1 MQDIIDFFLSPYAE
15 ATTFDIILEITA
27 AFFGVLSVIF
37 AKRGNILVFPTGII
51 STGIYI
57 YITYVVGYLG
67 DFTINIYYTAMS
79 IYGWILWSNVTQ
91 EDQLKIS
98 WSDTRDWLWT
108 IGIFLF
114 TMAFV
119 IGIYIYFDKF
129 EDWTNYFDV
138 LTTGLAFGS
147 MWLMAKKKVEN
158 WLGWIITDLISV
170 PLYFAKGLG
179 FTGIQFIIFLILA
192 IQGYQLWKNAVGK
205 VKVE

>member
-1 MQDIIDFFLSPYAE
+1 MQEVIDFFLKPYAE
-15 ATTFDIILEITA
+15 ATTLDVLLEITA
-27 AFFGVLSVIF
+27 VFFGVLSVIF
-37 AKRGNILVFPTGII
+37 AKRGNIWVFPTGII

-57 YITYVVGYLG
+57 YITYVVGYIG
-67 DFTINIYYTAMS
+67 DFTINIYYTSMS
-79 IYGWILWSNVTQ
+79 VYGWVLWSNLAQ

-98 WSDTRDWLWT
+98 WAQTKDWLWT

-158 WLGWIITDLISV
+158 WLGWIITNIISA
-170 PLYFAKGLG
+170 PLYFVKGLG

>member
-1 MQDIIDFFLSPYAE
+1 MQEVIDFFLKPYTE
-15 ATTFDIILEITA
+15 ATTLDIILEITA
-27 AFFGVLSVIF
+27 VLFGVLSVLF
-37 AKRGNILVFPTGII
+37 AKRGNIWVFPTGII

-57 YITYVVGYLG
+57 YITYVVGYIG
-67 DFTINIYYTAMS
+67 DFTINIYYTVMS
-79 IYGWILWSNVTQ
+79 VYGWVLWSNLAQ

-98 WSDTRDWLWT
+98 WSQTKDWLWT

-158 WLGWIITDLISV
+158 WLGWIITNIISA
-170 PLYFAKGLG
+170 PLYFVKGLG

>member
-1 MQDIIDFFLSPYAE
+1 MQEIIDFFLQPYAE
-15 ATTFDIILEITA
+15 ATTLDIILEITA
-27 AFFGVLSVIF
+27 ALFGVLSVLF

-57 YITYVVGYLG
+57 YITYVVGYIG

-79 IYGWILWSNVTQ
+79 VYGWILWSNIAQ

-98 WSDTRDWLWT
+98 WSETKDWLWT

-119 IGIYIYFDKF
+119 IGVYIYFDKF

-158 WLGWIITDLISV
+158 WLGWIITNIISA

-192 IQGYQLWKNAVGK
+192 VQGYQLWKKAVGK
-205 VKVE
+205 SKVA